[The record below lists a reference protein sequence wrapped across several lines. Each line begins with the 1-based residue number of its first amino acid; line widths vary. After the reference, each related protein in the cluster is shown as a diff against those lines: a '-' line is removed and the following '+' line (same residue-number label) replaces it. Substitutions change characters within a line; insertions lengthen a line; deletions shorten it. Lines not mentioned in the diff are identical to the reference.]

1 MISGMGSDDGDRNS
15 LGWEKW
21 VLFVLNLHFKIL
33 FNLLGFI
40 IYLIKSTFLTVL
52 YSMALF
58 HYYKMISI

>member
-40 IYLIKSTFLTVL
+40 FIALNPL
-52 YSMALF
+52 Y
-58 HYYKMISI
+58 